1 MTSLHADFIRRECIC
16 DPICSAWVK
25 KVYIRVFI
33 TSLMLLLIGDL
44 GFIFFKIQDISFHTL
59 LISVSVCVYTSTRM
73 HQGQLGEGVQFS
85 PFTTWV
91 LGIKIRSSGLPA
103 GAFMP

>member
-1 MTSLHADFIRRECIC
+1 MIPFVLHGLRNFTFKCYNFSDVAVDQR
-16 DPICSAWVK
+16 
-25 KVYIRVFI
+25 
-33 TSLMLLLIGDL
+33 L
-44 GFIFFKIQDISFHTL
+44 GFDFFKIQDISFHTL
-59 LISVSVCVYTSTRM
+59 FISVSVCVYTSTCM
-73 HQGQLGEGVQFS
+73 HQGQLGEGAQFS